1 MSIFIPFSICA
12 TYCTLSHRF
21 HRFFPHSTQ
30 ISHKRRAKTPPKK
43 GKSLETLEFQGS
55 SLFTH
60 LTRLVEI
67 SGIEPLTSW
76 MPFKRSPRWRGNIPP
91 LSLHLVGVSMVS
103 PTIRKRATLQTK
115 NRTFWLQQALF
126 FLAHNNQGAGV
137 CRLICEIFTK
147 WSAYST
153 SISTISSMVFPLFSN
168 AVIFGQL

>member
-60 LTRLVEI
+60 LTRLVEKRDRTADLLNAI
-67 SGIEPLTSW
+67 VDHTRFSRNSFQEIQQYQRV
-76 MPFKRSPRWRGNIPP
+76 PFFTHSKDSICSTHIPHGFHTP
-91 LSLHLVGVSMVS
+91 KG
-103 PTIRKRATLQTK
+103 
-115 NRTFWLQQALF
+115 F
-126 FLAHNNQGAGV
+126 
-137 CRLICEIFTK
+137 
-147 WSAYST
+147 
-153 SISTISSMVFPLFSN
+153 VFPASTAFSEDVVEEN
-168 AVIFGQL
+168 P